1 MIKKK
6 AIKKY
11 DNSKNIVIILA
22 CGESLRFK
30 SKQPKQYVNLF
41 GDIILNHTIK
51 IFLKNSEIGQILL
64 VLNKK
69 HKKYFKKIIIN
80 KKILRTY
87 GGDSRQKSVFY
98 GLKYIKRFNPINVLI
113 HDANRP
119 FTNVKLI
126 SEILKKLRKFKAVI
140 PRIKIQDTIKK
151 VENNKITPLNRD
163 KIFALQT
170 PQGFKFKE
178 LLKKHINA
186 NGEKFTDD
194 SSLFDDTGKIITYV
208 YGNNENI
215 KITDKRDLN
224 YAEKLYYSRSM
235 IKKNSNLIGMG
246 IDFHKFNNKKGNLIL
261 CGVKI
266 PFNKTLIAHSDG
278 DLGYHALSDGILGAI
293 SENDIGKHFPDS
305 NKKNKNLNST
315 KILKYCYELMK
326 KKINGEIKNIDLTFI
341 GEEPQ
346 FLKYQKKMKS
356 NISKILN
363 INSNQINIKATT
375 TEKMGTLG
383 RKEGLSA
390 FALVN
395 IN

>member
-11 DNSKNIVIILA
+11 DNSKNIAIILA

-30 SKQPKQYVNLF
+30 SKQPKQYVDLL

-87 GGDSRQKSVFY
+87 GDDSRQKSVFY
-98 GLKYIKRFNPINVLI
+98 GLKYIKRFKPINVLI

-119 FTNVKLI
+119 FTNTKLI

-151 VENNKITPLNRD
+151 VENNKITHLNRD

-186 NGEKFTDD
+186 NGENFTDD
-194 SSLFDDTGKIITYV
+194 SSLFDDTSKIITYI

-215 KITDKRDLN
+215 KITDKSDLKL
-224 YAEKLYYSRSM
+224 AEKLYYS
-235 IKKNSNLIGMG
+235 KNKSNLIGLG
-246 IDFHKFNNKKGNLIL
+246 IDFHRFNNKKGKLIL

-266 PFNKTLIAHSDG
+266 PFHKTLIAHSDG
-278 DLGYHALSDGILGAI
+278 DLGYHAISDGILGAI
-293 SENDIGKHFPDS
+293 SEGDIGIHFPDTS
-305 NKKNKNLNST
+305 KKNKNLNSA
-315 KILKYCYELMK
+315 KILKYTYELMK
-326 KKINGEIKNIDLTFI
+326 KKINRGIKNIDLTFI
-341 GEEPQ
+341 GEEPK
-346 FLKYQKKMKS
+346 FSKYQKKMKL
-356 NISKILN
+356 NISKLLN
-363 INSNQINIKATT
+363 LNLNQINIKATT
-375 TEKMGTLG
+375 TEKMGPLG
-383 RKEGLSA
+383 NKEGLGA
-390 FALVN
+390 IALVN
-395 IN
+395 II

>member
-11 DNSKNIVIILA
+11 NYKRNIAIILA
-22 CGESLRFK
+22 CGQSKRLK
-30 SKQPKQYVNLF
+30 SKSPKQYIEF
-41 GDIILNHTIK
+41 FEDIILNHTIK
-51 IFLKNSEIGQILL
+51 IFLKNNEIDHILL

-69 HKKYFKKIIIN
+69 HKKFFNKIIQDKKISY
-80 KKILRTY
+80 TY

-98 GLKYIKRFNPINVLI
+98 GLKYIKRFKPTNVLI

-119 FTNVKLI
+119 FTNTKLI

-151 VENNKITPLNRD
+151 VENNKITHLNRD

-186 NGEKFTDD
+186 NGENFTDD
-194 SSLFDDTGKIITYV
+194 SSLFDDTSKIITYI

-215 KITDKRDLN
+215 KITDKSDLKL
-224 YAEKLYYSRSM
+224 AEKLYYS
-235 IKKNSNLIGMG
+235 KNKSNFIGLG
-246 IDFHKFNNKKGNLIL
+246 IDFHRFNNKKGKLIL

-266 PFNKTLIAHSDG
+266 PFHKTLTAHSDG
-278 DLGYHALSDGILGAI
+278 DLGYHAISDGILGAI
-293 SENDIGKHFPDS
+293 SEGDIGIHFPDTS
-305 NKKNKNLNST
+305 KKNKNLNSA
-315 KILKYCYELMK
+315 KILKYTYELMK
-326 KKINGEIKNIDLTFI
+326 KKINRDIKNIDLTFI
-341 GEEPQ
+341 GEEPK
-346 FLKYQKKMKS
+346 FSKYQKKMKL
-356 NISKILN
+356 NISKLLN
-363 INSNQINIKATT
+363 LNLNQINIKATT
-375 TEKMGTLG
+375 TEKMGPLG
-383 RKEGLSA
+383 NKEGLGA

-395 IN
+395 II

>member
-11 DNSKNIVIILA
+11 NYKGNIAIILA
-22 CGESLRFK
+22 CGQSKRLK
-30 SKQPKQYVNLF
+30 SKSPKQYIEF
-41 GDIILNHTIK
+41 FEDIILNHTIK
-51 IFLKNSEIGQILL
+51 IFLKNNEIDHILL

-69 HKKYFKKIIIN
+69 HKKFFNKIIQDKKISY
-80 KKILRTY
+80 TY

-98 GLKYIKRFNPINVLI
+98 GLKYIKRFKPINVLI

-119 FTNVKLI
+119 FTNTKLI

-151 VENNKITPLNRD
+151 VENNKITHLNRD

-186 NGEKFTDD
+186 NGENFTDD
-194 SSLFDDTGKIITYV
+194 SSLFDDTSKIITYI

-215 KITDKRDLN
+215 KITDKSDLKL
-224 YAEKLYYSRSM
+224 AEKLYYS
-235 IKKNSNLIGMG
+235 KNKSNLIGLG
-246 IDFHKFNNKKGNLIL
+246 IDFHRFNNKKGKLIL

-266 PFNKTLIAHSDG
+266 PFHKTLIAHSDG
-278 DLGYHALSDGILGAI
+278 DLGYHAISDGILGAI
-293 SENDIGKHFPDS
+293 SEGDIGIHFPDTS
-305 NKKNKNLNST
+305 KKNKNLNSA
-315 KILKYCYELMK
+315 KILKYTYELMK
-326 KKINGEIKNIDLTFI
+326 KKINRDIKNIDLTFI
-341 GEEPQ
+341 GEEPK
-346 FLKYQKKMKS
+346 FSKYQKKMKV
-356 NISKILN
+356 NISKLLN
-363 INSNQINIKATT
+363 LDLNQINIKATT
-375 TEKMGTLG
+375 TEKMGPLG
-383 RKEGLSA
+383 NKEGLGA

-395 IN
+395 II

>member
-11 DNSKNIVIILA
+11 NYKGNIAIILA
-22 CGESLRFK
+22 CGQSKRLK
-30 SKQPKQYVNLF
+30 SKSPKQYIEF
-41 GDIILNHTIK
+41 FEDIILNHTIK
-51 IFLKNSEIGQILL
+51 IFLKNNEIDHILL

-69 HKKYFKKIIIN
+69 HKKFFNKIIQDKKISY
-80 KKILRTY
+80 TY

-98 GLKYIKRFNPINVLI
+98 GLKYIKRFKPTNVLI

-119 FTNVKLI
+119 FTNTKLI

-151 VENNKITPLNRD
+151 VENNKITHLNRD

-186 NGEKFTDD
+186 NGENFTDD
-194 SSLFDDTGKIITYV
+194 SSLFDDTGKIITYI

-215 KITDKRDLN
+215 KITDKSDLKL
-224 YAEKLYYSRSM
+224 AEKLYYS
-235 IKKNSNLIGMG
+235 KNKSNLIGLG
-246 IDFHKFNNKKGNLIL
+246 IDFHRFNNKKGKLIL

-266 PFNKTLIAHSDG
+266 PFHKTLIAHSDG
-278 DLGYHALSDGILGAI
+278 DLGYHAISDGILGAI
-293 SENDIGKHFPDS
+293 SEGDIGIHFPDTS
-305 NKKNKNLNST
+305 KKNKNLNSA
-315 KILKYCYELMK
+315 KILKYTYELMK
-326 KKINGEIKNIDLTFI
+326 KKINRDIKNIDLTFI
-341 GEEPQ
+341 GEEPK
-346 FLKYQKKMKS
+346 FSKYQKKMKL
-356 NISKILN
+356 NISKLLN
-363 INSNQINIKATT
+363 LNLNQINIKATT
-375 TEKMGTLG
+375 TEKMGPLG
-383 RKEGLSA
+383 NKEGLGA

-395 IN
+395 II

>member
-11 DNSKNIVIILA
+11 NYKGNIAIILA
-22 CGESLRFK
+22 CGQSKRLK
-30 SKQPKQYVNLF
+30 SKSPKQYIEF
-41 GDIILNHTIK
+41 FEDIILNHTIK
-51 IFLKNSEIGQILL
+51 IFLKNNEIDHILL

-69 HKKYFKKIIIN
+69 HKKFFNKIIQDKKISY
-80 KKILRTY
+80 TY

-98 GLKYIKRFNPINVLI
+98 GLKYIKRFKPTNVLI

-119 FTNVKLI
+119 FTNTKLI

-151 VENNKITPLNRD
+151 VENNKTTPLNRN

-186 NGEKFTDD
+186 NGENFTDD
-194 SSLFDDTGKIITYV
+194 SSLFDDASKIITYI

-215 KITDKRDLN
+215 KITDKSDLKL
-224 YAEKLYYSRSM
+224 AEKLYYS
-235 IKKNSNLIGMG
+235 KNKSNLIGLG
-246 IDFHKFNNKKGNLIL
+246 IDFHRFNNKKGKLIL

-266 PFNKTLIAHSDG
+266 PFHKTLIAHSDG
-278 DLGYHALSDGILGAI
+278 DLGYHAISDGILGAI
-293 SENDIGKHFPDS
+293 SEGDIGIHFPDTS
-305 NKKNKNLNST
+305 KKNKNLNSA
-315 KILKYCYELMK
+315 KILKYTYELMK
-326 KKINGEIKNIDLTFI
+326 KKINRDIKNIDLTFI
-341 GEEPQ
+341 GEEPK
-346 FLKYQKKMKS
+346 FSKYQKKMKL
-356 NISKILN
+356 NISKLLN
-363 INSNQINIKATT
+363 LNLNQINIKATT
-375 TEKMGTLG
+375 TEKMGPLG
-383 RKEGLSA
+383 NKEGLGA

-395 IN
+395 II

>member
-11 DNSKNIVIILA
+11 NYKGNIAIILA
-22 CGESLRFK
+22 CGQSKRLK
-30 SKQPKQYVNLF
+30 SKSPKQYIEF
-41 GDIILNHTIK
+41 FEDIILNHTIK
-51 IFLKNSEIGQILL
+51 IFLKNNEIDHILL

-69 HKKYFKKIIIN
+69 HKKFFNKIIQDKKISY
-80 KKILRTY
+80 TY

-98 GLKYIKRFNPINVLI
+98 GLKYIKRFKPINVLI

-119 FTNVKLI
+119 FTNTKLI

-151 VENNKITPLNRD
+151 VENNKITHLNRD

-186 NGEKFTDD
+186 NGENFTDD
-194 SSLFDDTGKIITYV
+194 SSLFDDTGKIITYI

-215 KITDKRDLN
+215 KITDKSDLKL
-224 YAEKLYYSRSM
+224 AEKLYYS
-235 IKKNSNLIGMG
+235 KNKSNLIGLG
-246 IDFHKFNNKKGNLIL
+246 IDFHRFNNKKGKLIL

-266 PFNKTLIAHSDG
+266 PFHKTLIAHSDG
-278 DLGYHALSDGILGAI
+278 DLGYHAISDGILGAI
-293 SENDIGKHFPDS
+293 SEGDIGIHFPDTS
-305 NKKNKNLNST
+305 KKNKNLNSA
-315 KILKYCYELMK
+315 KILKYTYELMK
-326 KKINGEIKNIDLTFI
+326 KKINRDIKNIDLTFI
-341 GEEPQ
+341 GEEPK
-346 FLKYQKKMKS
+346 FSKYQKKMKV
-356 NISKILN
+356 NISKLLN
-363 INSNQINIKATT
+363 LDLNQINIKATT
-375 TEKMGTLG
+375 TEKMGPLG
-383 RKEGLSA
+383 NKEGLGA

-395 IN
+395 II

>member
-11 DNSKNIVIILA
+11 NYKRNIAVILA
-22 CGESLRFK
+22 CGQSKRLK
-30 SKQPKQYVNLF
+30 SKSPKQYIEF
-41 GDIILNHTIK
+41 FEDIILNHTIK
-51 IFLKNSEIGQILL
+51 IFLKNNEIDHILL

-69 HKKYFKKIIIN
+69 HKKFFNKIIQDKKISY
-80 KKILRTY
+80 TY

-98 GLKYIKRFNPINVLI
+98 GLKYIKRFKPTNVLI

-119 FTNVKLI
+119 FTNTKLI

-151 VENNKITPLNRD
+151 VENNKITYLNRD

-186 NGEKFTDD
+186 NGENFTDD
-194 SSLFDDTGKIITYV
+194 SSLFDDTSKIITYI

-215 KITDKRDLN
+215 KITDKSDLKL
-224 YAEKLYYSRSM
+224 AEKLYYS
-235 IKKNSNLIGMG
+235 KNKSNFIGLG
-246 IDFHKFNNKKGNLIL
+246 IDFHRFNNKKGKLIL

-266 PFNKTLIAHSDG
+266 PFHKTLIAHSDG
-278 DLGYHALSDGILGAI
+278 DLGYHAISDGILGAI
-293 SENDIGKHFPDS
+293 SEGDIGIHFPDTS
-305 NKKNKNLNST
+305 KKNKNLNSA
-315 KILKYCYELMK
+315 KILKYTYELMK
-326 KKINGEIKNIDLTFI
+326 KKINRDIKNIDLTFI
-341 GEEPQ
+341 GEEPK
-346 FLKYQKKMKS
+346 FSKYQKKMKV
-356 NISKILN
+356 NISKLLN
-363 INSNQINIKATT
+363 LDLNQINIKATT
-375 TEKMGTLG
+375 TEKMGPLG
-383 RKEGLSA
+383 NKEGLGA

-395 IN
+395 II

>member
-11 DNSKNIVIILA
+11 NYKGNIAIILA
-22 CGESLRFK
+22 CGQSKRLK
-30 SKQPKQYVNLF
+30 SKSPKQYIEF
-41 GDIILNHTIK
+41 FEDIILNHTIK
-51 IFLKNSEIGQILL
+51 IFLKNNEIDHILL

-69 HKKYFKKIIIN
+69 HKKFFNKIIQDKKISY
-80 KKILRTY
+80 TY

-98 GLKYIKRFNPINVLI
+98 GLKYIKRFKPINVLI

-119 FTNVKLI
+119 FTNTKLI

-151 VENNKITPLNRD
+151 VENNKITHLNRD

-186 NGEKFTDD
+186 NGENFTDD
-194 SSLFDDTGKIITYV
+194 SSLFDDTSKIITYI

-215 KITDKRDLN
+215 KITDKSDLKL
-224 YAEKLYYSRSM
+224 AEKLYYS
-235 IKKNSNLIGMG
+235 KNKSNFIGLG
-246 IDFHKFNNKKGNLIL
+246 IDFHRFNNKKGKLIL

-266 PFNKTLIAHSDG
+266 PFHKTLIAHSDG
-278 DLGYHALSDGILGAI
+278 DLGYHAISDGILGAI
-293 SENDIGKHFPDS
+293 SEGDIGIHFPDTS
-305 NKKNKNLNST
+305 KKNKNLNSA
-315 KILKYCYELMK
+315 KILKYTYELMK
-326 KKINGEIKNIDLTFI
+326 KKINRDIKNIDLTFI
-341 GEEPQ
+341 GEEPK
-346 FLKYQKKMKS
+346 FSKYQKKMKV
-356 NISKILN
+356 NISKLLN
-363 INSNQINIKATT
+363 LDLNQINIKATT
-375 TEKMGTLG
+375 TEKMGPLG
-383 RKEGLSA
+383 NKEGLGA

-395 IN
+395 II

>member
-11 DNSKNIVIILA
+11 NYKGNIVIILA
-22 CGESLRFK
+22 CGQSKRLK
-30 SKQPKQYVNLF
+30 SKSPKQYIEF
-41 GDIILNHTIK
+41 FEDIILNHTIK
-51 IFLKNSEIGQILL
+51 IFLKNNEIDHILL

-69 HKKYFKKIIIN
+69 HKKFFNKIIQDKKISY
-80 KKILRTY
+80 TY

-98 GLKYIKRFNPINVLI
+98 GLKYIKRFKPTNVLI

-119 FTNVKLI
+119 FTNTKLI

-151 VENNKITPLNRD
+151 VENNKITHLNRD

-186 NGEKFTDD
+186 NGENFTDD
-194 SSLFDDTGKIITYV
+194 SSLFDDTGKIITYI

-215 KITDKRDLN
+215 KITDKSDLKL
-224 YAEKLYYSRSM
+224 AEKLYYS
-235 IKKNSNLIGMG
+235 KNKSNFIGLG
-246 IDFHKFNNKKGNLIL
+246 IDFHRFNNKKGKLIL

-266 PFNKTLIAHSDG
+266 PFHKTLIAHSDG
-278 DLGYHALSDGILGAI
+278 DLGYHAISDGILGAI
-293 SENDIGKHFPDS
+293 SEGDIGIHFPDTS
-305 NKKNKNLNST
+305 KKNKNLNSA
-315 KILKYCYELMK
+315 KILKYTYELMK
-326 KKINGEIKNIDLTFI
+326 KKINRDIKNIDLTFI
-341 GEEPQ
+341 GEEPK
-346 FLKYQKKMKS
+346 FSKYQKKMKV
-356 NISKILN
+356 NISKLLN
-363 INSNQINIKATT
+363 LDLNQINIKATT
-375 TEKMGTLG
+375 TEKMGPLG
-383 RKEGLSA
+383 NKEGLGA

-395 IN
+395 II

>member
-11 DNSKNIVIILA
+11 NYKGNIAIILA
-22 CGESLRFK
+22 CGESKRLK
-30 SKQPKQYVNLF
+30 SKFPKQYIELF
-41 GDIILNHTIK
+41 EDIVLNHTIK
-51 IFLKNSEIGQILL
+51 IFLKNNGIDQILL
-64 VLNKK
+64 VLNRK
-69 HKKYFKKIIIN
+69 HKKYFNKIIVD
-80 KKILRTY
+80 KRILRTY
-87 GGDSRQKSVFY
+87 GGNSRQKSVFY
-98 GLKYIKRFNPINVLI
+98 GLKYIKKFKPINVLI

-119 FTNVKLI
+119 FTDMKLI

-151 VENNKITPLNRD
+151 IENGKITPLNRN
-163 KIFALQT
+163 KTFALQT

-178 LLKKHINA
+178 LLKKHIDA
-186 NGEKFTDD
+186 NGTKFTDD
-194 SSLFDDTGKIITYV
+194 SSLFDGTSKIITYI

-215 KITDKRDLN
+215 KITDKSDLN
-224 YAEKLYYSRSM
+224 YAKKLYYSRSM

-326 KKINGEIKNIDLTFI
+326 KKIDGEIKNIDLTFI
-341 GEEPQ
+341 GEEPR
-346 FLKYQKKMKS
+346 FLNYQKKMKS

-383 RKEGLSA
+383 RKEGLGA

>member
-11 DNSKNIVIILA
+11 NYKGNIAIILA
-22 CGESLRFK
+22 CGQSKRLK
-30 SKQPKQYVNLF
+30 SKTPKQYIEF
-41 GDIILNHTIK
+41 FEDIILNHTIK
-51 IFLKNSEIGQILL
+51 IFLKNNEIDHILL

-69 HKKYFKKIIIN
+69 HKKFFNKIIQDKKISY
-80 KKILRTY
+80 TY

-98 GLKYIKRFNPINVLI
+98 GLKYIKRFKPTNVLI

-119 FTNVKLI
+119 FTNTKLI

-151 VENNKITPLNRD
+151 VENNKITHLNRD

-186 NGEKFTDD
+186 NGENFTDD
-194 SSLFDDTGKIITYV
+194 SSLFDDTSKIITYI

-215 KITDKRDLN
+215 KITDKSDLKL
-224 YAEKLYYSRSM
+224 AEKLYYS
-235 IKKNSNLIGMG
+235 KNKSNLIGLG
-246 IDFHKFNNKKGNLIL
+246 IDFHRFNNKKGKLIL

-266 PFNKTLIAHSDG
+266 PFHKTLIAHSDG
-278 DLGYHALSDGILGAI
+278 DLGYHAISDGILGAI
-293 SENDIGKHFPDS
+293 SEGDIGIHFPDTS
-305 NKKNKNLNST
+305 KKNKNLNSA
-315 KILKYCYELMK
+315 KILKYTYELMK
-326 KKINGEIKNIDLTFI
+326 KKINRDIKNIDLTFI
-341 GEEPQ
+341 GEEPK
-346 FLKYQKKMKS
+346 FSKYQKKMKV
-356 NISKILN
+356 NISKLLN
-363 INSNQINIKATT
+363 LDLNQINIKATT
-375 TEKMGTLG
+375 TEKMGPLG
-383 RKEGLSA
+383 NKEGLGA

-395 IN
+395 II

>member
-11 DNSKNIVIILA
+11 NYKGNIAIILA
-22 CGESLRFK
+22 CGQSKRLK
-30 SKQPKQYVNLF
+30 SKSPKQYIEF
-41 GDIILNHTIK
+41 FEDIILNHTIK
-51 IFLKNSEIGQILL
+51 IFLKNNEIDHILL

-69 HKKYFKKIIIN
+69 HKKFFNKIIQDKKISY
-80 KKILRTY
+80 TY

-98 GLKYIKRFNPINVLI
+98 GLKYIKRFKPTNVLI

-119 FTNVKLI
+119 FTNTKLI

-151 VENNKITPLNRD
+151 VENNKITHLNRD

-186 NGEKFTDD
+186 NGENFTDD
-194 SSLFDDTGKIITYV
+194 SSLFDDTSKIITYI

-215 KITDKRDLN
+215 KITDKSDLKL
-224 YAEKLYYSRSM
+224 AEKLYYS
-235 IKKNSNLIGMG
+235 KNKSNFIGLG
-246 IDFHKFNNKKGNLIL
+246 IDFHRFNNKKGKLIL

-266 PFNKTLIAHSDG
+266 PFHKTLIAHSDG
-278 DLGYHALSDGILGAI
+278 DLGYHAISDGILGAI
-293 SENDIGKHFPDS
+293 SEGDIGIHFPDTS
-305 NKKNKNLNST
+305 KKNKNLNSA
-315 KILKYCYELMK
+315 KILKYTYELMK
-326 KKINGEIKNIDLTFI
+326 KKINREIKNIDLTFI
-341 GEEPQ
+341 GEEPK
-346 FLKYQKKMKS
+346 FSKYQKKMKV
-356 NISKILN
+356 NISKLLN
-363 INSNQINIKATT
+363 LDLNQINIKATT
-375 TEKMGTLG
+375 TEKMGPLG
-383 RKEGLSA
+383 NKEGLGA

-395 IN
+395 II

>member
-11 DNSKNIVIILA
+11 NYKGNIVIILA
-22 CGESLRFK
+22 CGQSKRLK
-30 SKQPKQYVNLF
+30 SKSPKQYIEF
-41 GDIILNHTIK
+41 FEDIILNHTIK
-51 IFLKNSEIGQILL
+51 IFLKNNEIDHILL

-69 HKKYFKKIIIN
+69 HKKFFNKIIQDKKISY
-80 KKILRTY
+80 TY

-98 GLKYIKRFNPINVLI
+98 GLKYIKRFKPTNVLI

-119 FTNVKLI
+119 FTNTKLI

-151 VENNKITPLNRD
+151 VENNKITHLNRD

-186 NGEKFTDD
+186 NGENFTDD
-194 SSLFDDTGKIITYV
+194 SSLFDDTGKIITYI

-215 KITDKRDLN
+215 KITDKSDLKL
-224 YAEKLYYSRSM
+224 AEKLYYS
-235 IKKNSNLIGMG
+235 KNKSNLIGLG
-246 IDFHKFNNKKGNLIL
+246 IDFHRFNNKKGKLIL

-266 PFNKTLIAHSDG
+266 PFHKTLTAHSDG
-278 DLGYHALSDGILGAI
+278 DLGYHAISDGILGAI
-293 SENDIGKHFPDS
+293 SEGDIGIHFPDTS
-305 NKKNKNLNST
+305 KKNKNLNSA
-315 KILKYCYELMK
+315 KILKYTYELMK
-326 KKINGEIKNIDLTFI
+326 KKINRDIKNIDLTFI
-341 GEEPQ
+341 GEEPK
-346 FLKYQKKMKS
+346 FSKYQKKMKV
-356 NISKILN
+356 NISKLLN
-363 INSNQINIKATT
+363 LDLNQINIKATT
-375 TEKMGTLG
+375 TEKMGPLG
-383 RKEGLSA
+383 NKEGLGA

-395 IN
+395 II

>member
-11 DNSKNIVIILA
+11 NYKGNIAIILA
-22 CGESLRFK
+22 CGQSKRLK
-30 SKQPKQYVNLF
+30 SKSPKQYIEF
-41 GDIILNHTIK
+41 FEDIILNHTIK
-51 IFLKNSEIGQILL
+51 IFLKNNEIDHILL

-69 HKKYFKKIIIN
+69 HKKFFNKIIQDKKISY
-80 KKILRTY
+80 TY

-98 GLKYIKRFNPINVLI
+98 GLKYIKRFKPINVLI

-119 FTNVKLI
+119 FTNTKLI

-151 VENNKITPLNRD
+151 VENNKITHLNRD

-186 NGEKFTDD
+186 NGENFTDD
-194 SSLFDDTGKIITYV
+194 SSLFDDTGKIITYI

-215 KITDKRDLN
+215 KITDKSDLKL
-224 YAEKLYYSRSM
+224 AEKLYYS
-235 IKKNSNLIGMG
+235 KNKSNFIGLG
-246 IDFHKFNNKKGNLIL
+246 IDFHRFNNKKGKLIL

-266 PFNKTLIAHSDG
+266 PFHKTLIAHSDG
-278 DLGYHALSDGILGAI
+278 DLGYHAISDGILGAI
-293 SENDIGKHFPDS
+293 SEGDIGIHFPDTS
-305 NKKNKNLNST
+305 KKNKNLNSA
-315 KILKYCYELMK
+315 KILKYTYELMK
-326 KKINGEIKNIDLTFI
+326 KKINRDIKNIDLTFI
-341 GEEPQ
+341 GEEPK
-346 FLKYQKKMKS
+346 FSKYQKKMKL
-356 NISKILN
+356 NISKLLN
-363 INSNQINIKATT
+363 LNLNQINIKATT
-375 TEKMGTLG
+375 TEKMGPLG
-383 RKEGLSA
+383 NKEGLGA

-395 IN
+395 II

>member
-11 DNSKNIVIILA
+11 NYKGNIAIILA
-22 CGESLRFK
+22 CGQSKRLK
-30 SKQPKQYVNLF
+30 SKSPKQYIEF
-41 GDIILNHTIK
+41 FEDIILNHTIK
-51 IFLKNSEIGQILL
+51 IFLKNNEIDHILL

-69 HKKYFKKIIIN
+69 HKKFFNKIIQDKKISY
-80 KKILRTY
+80 TY

-98 GLKYIKRFNPINVLI
+98 GLKYIKRFKPINVLI

-119 FTNVKLI
+119 FTNTKLI

-151 VENNKITPLNRD
+151 VENNKITHLNRD

-186 NGEKFTDD
+186 NGENFTDD
-194 SSLFDDTGKIITYV
+194 SSLFDDTGKIITYI

-215 KITDKRDLN
+215 KITNKSDLKL
-224 YAEKLYYSRSM
+224 AEKLYYS
-235 IKKNSNLIGMG
+235 KNKSNFIGLG
-246 IDFHKFNNKKGNLIL
+246 IDFHRFNNKKGKLIL

-266 PFNKTLIAHSDG
+266 PFHKTLIAHSDG
-278 DLGYHALSDGILGAI
+278 DLGYHAISDGILGAI
-293 SENDIGKHFPDS
+293 SEGDIGIHFPDTS
-305 NKKNKNLNST
+305 KKNKNLNSA
-315 KILKYCYELMK
+315 KILKYTYELMK
-326 KKINGEIKNIDLTFI
+326 KKINRDIKNIDLTFI
-341 GEEPQ
+341 GEEPK
-346 FLKYQKKMKS
+346 FSKYQKKMKV
-356 NISKILN
+356 NISKLLN
-363 INSNQINIKATT
+363 LDLNQINIKATT
-375 TEKMGTLG
+375 TEKMGPLG
-383 RKEGLSA
+383 NKEGLGA

-395 IN
+395 II

>member
-11 DNSKNIVIILA
+11 NYKRNIAIILA
-22 CGESLRFK
+22 CGQSKRLK
-30 SKQPKQYVNLF
+30 SKSPKQYIEF
-41 GDIILNHTIK
+41 FEDIILNHTIK
-51 IFLKNSEIGQILL
+51 IFLKNNEIDHILL

-69 HKKYFKKIIIN
+69 HKKFFNKIIQDKKISY
-80 KKILRTY
+80 TY

-98 GLKYIKRFNPINVLI
+98 GLKYIKRFKPTNVLI

-119 FTNVKLI
+119 FTNTKLI

-151 VENNKITPLNRD
+151 VENNKITHLNRD

-186 NGEKFTDD
+186 NGENFTDD
-194 SSLFDDTGKIITYV
+194 SSLFDDTSKIITYI

-215 KITDKRDLN
+215 KITDKSDLKL
-224 YAEKLYYSRSM
+224 AEKLYYS
-235 IKKNSNLIGMG
+235 KNKSNFIGLG
-246 IDFHKFNNKKGNLIL
+246 IDFHRFNNKKGKLIL

-266 PFNKTLIAHSDG
+266 PFHKTLIAHSDG
-278 DLGYHALSDGILGAI
+278 DLGYHAISDGILGAI
-293 SENDIGKHFPDS
+293 SEGDIGIHFPDTS
-305 NKKNKNLNST
+305 KKNKNLNSA
-315 KILKYCYELMK
+315 KILKYTYELMK
-326 KKINGEIKNIDLTFI
+326 KKINRDIKNIDLTFI
-341 GEEPQ
+341 GEEPK
-346 FLKYQKKMKS
+346 FSKYQKKMKV
-356 NISKILN
+356 NISKLLN
-363 INSNQINIKATT
+363 LDLNQINVKATT
-375 TEKMGTLG
+375 TEKMGPLG
-383 RKEGLSA
+383 NKEGLGA

-395 IN
+395 II